1 MALVDDH
8 HLARKAEVAQHHML
22 LFERRHEQLVHR
34 ANDKAGQQRL
44 LAAPEP
50 LVHLHPVLVC
60 LGIVPVV
67 FYLDGLFL

>member
-1 MALVDDH
+1 
-8 HLARKAEVAQHHML
+8 ML

-67 FYLDGLFL
+67 FYRNGLFL